1 MHALLHKALEMSGDE
16 DLKTVLG
23 ELEQAEEERG
33 GIIAQLEK
41 DRNILVSKIKEL
53 ERVMVAHGGLGG
65 VMQAQTDRDT
75 LVAKVKQL
83 EDAMSGL

>member
-1 MHALLHKALEMSGDE
+1 MHALLQKALAMTGDE

-33 GIIAQLEK
+33 GIVAQLEK
-41 DRNILVSKIKEL
+41 DRNTLVAKIKEF
-53 ERVMVAHGGLGG
+53 EQVMLAHGGFAS
-65 VMQAQTDRDT
+65 VMRAQADRDV

-83 EDAMSGL
+83 EDAMNGL